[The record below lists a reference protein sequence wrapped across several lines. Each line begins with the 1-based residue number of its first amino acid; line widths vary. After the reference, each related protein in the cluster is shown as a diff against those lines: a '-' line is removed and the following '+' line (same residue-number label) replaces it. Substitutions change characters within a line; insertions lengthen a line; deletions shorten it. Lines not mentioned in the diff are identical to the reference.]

1 MWARGQAWAIYGF
14 TVVYRETGEPEYLDF
29 LEKITDVYIND
40 LPDDLI
46 PYWDF
51 NAPYIPDEPR
61 DASAAAIVAS
71 ALLELS
77 TIEQNDKTL
86 LYRDYAVKMLES
98 LSSEKYRSG
107 NQNSSFLLHST
118 GHWPKIGRAHV

>member
-1 MWARGQAWAIYGF
+1 MYQI
-14 TVVYRETGEPEYLDF
+14 DF

-118 GHWPKIGRAHV
+118 GHWPNNSEVDASIVYADYYYIEALNRLLEIENL